1 MESVHKD
8 RGIQLFELGRIKDA
22 IDHFKKAI
30 SEDHE
35 DWTSKFYLAICYLNE
50 KQLEEAEKITERL
63 LEDTPN
69 DANVF
74 YLKAK
79 IKLQKDEY
87 DASRKFID
95 MAIAINPYDADY
107 FGHKAGLLLQKK
119 KFEEGLEAVNEGL
132 RIDAK
137 NAYCLNLRAQ
147 ILTKLNR
154 IPEADQTVEDIL
166 YDNPEDSYSHA
177 NIGWVQLENGNHKKA
192 LDHFKQALQFD
203 PNFEY
208 AREGMTTA
216 LKSKNFIYRWYL
228 KYSFWMAKQSSKN
241 QWVFI
246 IGLYIAYRVA
256 VKLLDSA
263 GLSYV
268 AIPLIIA
275 YLLFAL
281 GGWIME
287 PLSNTILNFDKY
299 GKFLLD
305 KNEKISGF
313 IFGSLALMGVISITL
328 FYAFGFQYGLTL
340 AIAFICTLIP
350 LPGAFL
356 ITKKKPR
363 VFGIAYGCTM
373 LAIAFIGP
381 LFTTLMFTQL
391 IIFFMMVG
399 YTWIGNIGK

>member
-1 MESVHKD
+1 MESVHRD
-8 RGIQLFELGRIKDA
+8 RGIQLLELGRTKDA
-22 IDHFKKAI
+22 ITYFKKAI
-30 SEDHE
+30 TEDHQ

-50 KQLEEAEKITERL
+50 KQLDEAEAISDSL
-63 LEDTPN
+63 LHDTPN
-69 DANVF
+69 DANIF

-79 IKLQKDEY
+79 IKLQQDDFSE
-87 DASRKFID
+87 SQKFID

-107 FGHKAGLLLQKK
+107 FGLKAGLLLQKK
-119 KFEEGLEAVNEGL
+119 KFNEGL
-132 RIDAK
+132 AAVSEGLKIDAK

-154 IPEADQTVEDIL
+154 IPEANQTVEDIL

-177 NIGWVQLENGNHKKA
+177 NVGWVELENGNHKKA
-192 LDHFKQALQFD
+192 LEHFKQALQFD

-216 LKSKNFIYRWYL
+216 LKSKNPIYRWYL

-246 IGLYIAYRVA
+246 IGLYVAYRVA
-256 VKLLDSA
+256 VSLLDSA

-268 AIPLIIA
+268 AIPLIVA

-299 GKFLLD
+299 GKFLLN
-305 KNEKISGF
+305 KNEKISGMV
-313 IFGSLALMGVISITL
+313 FGGLALLGLISITL
-328 FYAFGFQYGLTL
+328 FYAFGIQYGLTL
-340 AIAFICTLIP
+340 GIAFICALIP
-350 LPGAFL
+350 LPGAL
-356 ITKKKPR
+356 LLQKKKPR
-363 VFGIAYGCTM
+363 IFGIAYGCAM
-373 LAIAFIGP
+373 ILVALICP
-381 LFTTLMFTQL
+381 LFTTLLFTQL
-391 IIFFMMVG
+391 AVFIMMVA

>member
-1 MESVHKD
+1 MESVHRD
-8 RGIQLFELGRIKDA
+8 RGIQLLELGRIKDA
-22 IDHFKKAI
+22 IDYFKKAI
-30 SEDHE
+30 TEDHQ
-35 DWTSKFYLAICYLNE
+35 DLTSKFYLAICYLNE
-50 KQLEEAEKITERL
+50 KQLDNAETITDSL
-63 LEDTPN
+63 LQDTPN

-79 IKLQKDEY
+79 IRLQQDNFE
-87 DASRKFID
+87 ASRKFID
-95 MAIAINPYDADY
+95 MAIAINPYEADY
-107 FGHKAGLLLQKK
+107 FGLKAGLLLQKK
-119 KFEEGLEAVNEGL
+119 KFEESLESVNEGL

-177 NIGWVQLENGNHKKA
+177 NVGWVQLENGNHKKA

-208 AREGMTTA
+208 AREGMSTA
-216 LKSKNFIYRWYL
+216 IKSKNFIYRWYL

-246 IGLYIAYRVA
+246 IGLYIAYRLA
-256 VKLLDSA
+256 IKLLDSA

-268 AIPLIIA
+268 AIPLILA

-313 IFGSLALMGVISITL
+313 VFGGLALLALISITL
-328 FYAFGFQYGLTL
+328 FYAFGVQYGLTL
-340 AIAFICTLIP
+340 AIAFICALIP

-356 ITKKKPR
+356 IRKKKTR
-363 VFGIAYGCTM
+363 TFGIAYGCTM
-373 LAIAFIGP
+373 LLVAFIAP
-381 LFTTLMFTQL
+381 FFTSLLITQL
-391 IIFFMMVG
+391 IVFIMMVV
-399 YTWIGNIGK
+399 YTWVGNIGK